1 MSNNADYNQGYQD
14 GIDSMRSKLQTMI
27 DSHLQEMTSQ
37 DQWNEDEDPTIT
49 GWIECLEMYQ
59 SEMLSRKWRDY
70 ATIKPDEK
78 NE

>member
-1 MSNNADYNQGYQD
+1 MKVTGQADYNQGYKD

-27 DSHLQEMTSQ
+27 DSHLQEMRE
-37 DQWNEDEDPTIT
+37 DYNEDPIIE

-78 NE
+78 K